1 MEFEVELAN
10 LLAKKYKLEDSFE
23 IVIIGS
29 TGNNEIEKFTAFKSK
44 GYDNIVGSFIV
55 KKIEDNSKV
64 YRELLDKIN
73 DVSIHYNMFDF
84 DVEEA
89 RQIYKNPLE
98 FKTYKRGNLINSF
111 SFNLDMGTKK

>member
-23 IVIIGS
+23 IVIVGS
-29 TGNNEIEKFTAFKSK
+29 TANNEIQKFTAFKTK
-44 GYDNIVGSFIV
+44 DNDKLIGNFSV

-73 DVSIHYNMFDF
+73 DVTIHYNMFDF
-84 DVEEA
+84 NVEEA
-89 RQIYKNPLE
+89 RQIYNNPLE
-98 FKTYKRGNLINSF
+98 FRAYKRGNLINSF
-111 SFNLDMGTKK
+111 NFNLNMGTTK